1 MLPRRTPGEGCLRD
15 NWSFVSPK
23 AGQTF
28 AAYLAGQPWW
38 FLCHETAGRRSK
50 PCLAEVSNGELPCP
64 FCPTPTFWW
73 GYCPLYRHLD
83 HRPVMVGLREHTYE
97 IVSKIPRCAQVL
109 VARSVGK
116 FNGVTVSRHGE
127 EFYVTARPDRQG
139 EPNLGPFLL
148 RMWAIAGLESWVS
161 RNASR
166 GSDQGQHE
174 GTGDVLL
181 PGASSDG
188 GVGGDGDL
196 GNRDAPVRGEQELPA
211 SIVQEVMRQ
220 RAARA
225 AVGVSQLNG
234 LLRIPKRE

>member
-1 MLPRRTPGEGCLRD
+1 MLPRKTPGKGTLRD

-23 AGQTF
+23 AGEQWL
-28 AAYLAGQPWW
+28 AYLAGSPWW
-38 FLCHETAGRRSK
+38 YLCHTVEGRKSK
-50 PCLAEVSNGELPCP
+50 PCLHELTDGQLKCP
-64 FCPTPTFWW
+64 MCPKPVEWL
-73 GYCPLYRHLD
+73 GYTPLYAESS
-83 HRPVMVGLREHTYE
+83 HRPVVVGLRKHSQEP
-97 IVSKIPRCAQVL
+97 VSKIPRCARVL
-109 VARSVGK
+109 VARPKGK
-116 FNGVTVSRHGE
+116 FAPVEVTAHGSE
-127 EFYVTARPDRQG
+127 RYVTSRDDRQSA
-139 EPNLGPFLL
+139 PDLTDFLL
-148 RMWAIAGLESWVS
+148 TIWKLPVIDLWVS